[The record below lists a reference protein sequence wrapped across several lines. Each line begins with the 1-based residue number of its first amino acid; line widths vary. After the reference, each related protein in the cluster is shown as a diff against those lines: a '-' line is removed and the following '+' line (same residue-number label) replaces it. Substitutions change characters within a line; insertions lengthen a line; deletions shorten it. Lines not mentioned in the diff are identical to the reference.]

1 MEDQEPQAQVAE
13 NPAPEAITDIE
24 DVMGPGNSKAISI
37 KQDAKETGS
46 RVSKK
51 SKKIIVALVG
61 GLAVAIMIGIMA
73 AGNGSKQ
80 QEASKT
86 TESTAAA
93 DVGRTPA
100 PSPPQRFSILSNPFG
115 SQTAAS
121 GVPSSNPAGGV
132 DNAKQQQ
139 LLTAQ
144 HPAGSG
150 SALAQ
155 GEPTPREKYKAW
167 LLDHKY
173 KQLEGTILAS
183 ESATESGFGDQSMSH
198 AQPAQPAA
206 STAAPAPSGGFDQST
221 LDEIRAAEAKGLS
234 TAKFDPAMVAAANAQ
249 KNPQDQNK
257 SFLADNKKGDDGY
270 LHALVE
276 NSVGQHELLAGSIIP
291 AVLLTA
297 LDSDLP
303 GFVTAMVRQTVYDSL
318 DHQSVLIPQG
328 AKLVGQYS
336 SDVAYGQSRALI
348 AWNRLIFPD
357 GKMIDLQGMA
367 GTDGQGQAGFAD
379 QVDNHYWK
387 IFGSSILMS
396 TLGAAAQ
403 LSQPQSGLQTMQ
415 PTPQQQAAAAMASG
429 MANTGNQLLSKN
441 LSVQPTI
448 KIRAGYLFNVM
459 VNKTMVMP
467 AFSGDQG

>member
-1 MEDQEPQAQVAE
+1 MENQDAQEQVAE
-13 NPAPEAITDIE
+13 NTAPEALTEIE
-24 DVMGPGNSKAISI
+24 DVMGPGQTKKEISI
-37 KQDAKETGS
+37 KLDAKETGS

-61 GLAVAIMIGIMA
+61 GLAVAIMTGIMA
-73 AGNGSKQ
+73 AGNGNKQ
-80 QEASKT
+80 QEASKA

-93 DVGRTPA
+93 EVGRTPA
-100 PSPPQRFSILSNPFG
+100 PSPPPRFSMLSNPFG

-121 GVPSSNPAGGV
+121 GVPSSNPAGGG
-132 DNAKQQQ
+132 DDAKKQ

-155 GEPTPREKYKAW
+155 GEPSPREKYKAW

-173 KQLEGTILAS
+173 KQLEGTILAA

-198 AQPAQPAA
+198 AQPAP
-206 STAAPAPSGGFDQST
+206 SGPSVTAPSGGADQSV
-221 LDEIRAAEAKGLS
+221 LDAIRAAEAKGLS
-234 TAKFDPAMVAAANAQ
+234 TAKFDPAMVAAAHAQ
-249 KNPQDQNK
+249 NPQDQNK
-257 SFLADNKKGDDGY
+257 SFLSDNKKGDDGY

-276 NSVGQHELLAGSIIP
+276 NPVGQHELLAGSIIP

-318 DHQSVLIPQG
+318 DHRSVLIPQG

-367 GTDGQGQAGFAD
+367 GTDGQGQAGFSD
-379 QVDNHYWK
+379 QVDNHYLK

-459 VNKTMVMP
+459 VNKTMIMP